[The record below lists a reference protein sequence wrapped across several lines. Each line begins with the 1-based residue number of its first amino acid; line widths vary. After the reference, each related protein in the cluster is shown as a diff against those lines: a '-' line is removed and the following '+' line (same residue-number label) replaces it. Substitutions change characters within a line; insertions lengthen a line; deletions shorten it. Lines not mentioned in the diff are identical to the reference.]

1 MRAATSVRWSA
12 AGRDQDCRCLVEMG
26 GGLNLAVERE
36 GTVDLDFGVDGAAGG
51 LQRAATYA

>member
-1 MRAATSVRWSA
+1 
-12 AGRDQDCRCLVEMG
+12 MG